1 MVKIDKYSNL
11 LDMNTIDQSFVHN
24 INRISDLLLSVRR
37 NAVFHQVMNHTI
49 WPSVRFI
56 WNGLSFFICSK
67 VSSVLSVIQEHII
80 NAVESFIIALWHVHF
95 ILSFNGNVSIKESN
109 LFNWWCICELWIL
122 LNGWCISELWNSH
135 S

>member
-56 WNGLSFFICSK
+56 WNGLSFFICTK

-80 NAVESFIIALWHVHF
+80 NTVESFIIALWHVHF

-122 LNGWCISELWNSH
+122 LNGWCIGELWNSH